1 MDSPQSYGAQG
12 WGIGGHKKVDH
23 YKKIEK
29 KRGYEGKSLK
39 MDPRWVKAFQK
50 NDKWL

>member
-1 MDSPQSYGAQG
+1 MEHKAGALEVT
-12 WGIGGHKKVDH
+12 KKVDH

-39 MDPRWVKAFQK
+39 MDPRWVKAFPK
-50 NDKWL
+50 K